1 MTRMFASLS
10 ILSDPISRMFEKPR
24 ENKPN
29 VLVIGYGWGSAAF
42 VQGLDTT
49 KYNVK
54 VVSTR
59 PRRLNQPRMINDLAP
74 TYSEPPYRLPI
85 LQDECLALED
95 TRKFVVCKKQVH
107 TYDYLVIATG
117 SEVNDFGIPGIKKNC
132 LMLKTEED
140 IEKLNLAIKEPAP
153 ITIAGAGP
161 TGLELAFRLNSSKSP
176 VTVLEAS
183 PTILP
188 GFSPQ
193 MQSAITNLLEKK
205 QIRVLLNQKI
215 TGIDPTCWKT
225 ATGPVPINGP
235 AIWTCGIRPTQFARE
250 LNLQPDS
257 KLQVRPDVY
266 AIGDCIRGHGPP
278 TAQNAKQQGQ
288 YLATLFNKDFNHE
301 DYKFVEKGRVIDATD
316 RLIVDINGH
325 ITEVPG
331 ILRTL
336 FYKFIE

>member
-1 MTRMFASLS
+1 MPRMFASLS
-10 ILSDPISRMFEKPR
+10 ILSDPISRMFEQRK
-24 ENKPN
+24 NKPN
-29 VLVIGYGWGSAAF
+29 VLVIGYGWGSSAF

-74 TYSEPPYRLPI
+74 TYSTPPPNLTI
-85 LQDECLALED
+85 LQDECLTLEH
-95 TRKFVVCKKQVH
+95 TKKQVICKTQSH

-117 SEVNDFGIPGIKKNC
+117 SEVNDFGLPGIKENC
-132 LMLKTEED
+132 LMLKTEND
-140 IEKLNLAIKEPAP
+140 VEKLNAALETHSP

-161 TGLELAFRLNSSKSP
+161 TGLELAFRLNSPTSP

-193 MQSAITNLLEKK
+193 MQTTIASLLEKK

-250 LNLQPDS
+250 LNLQPNS
-257 KLQVRPDVY
+257 QLQVRPDVY

-288 YLATLFNKDFNHE
+288 YLATLFNKDFKHE

-325 ITEVPG
+325 ITEFPG
-331 ILRTL
+331 IFRTL